1 MEAGRDQFTIRRFLA
16 KALTIAILGAS
27 SLARAQ
33 DSQGNEEF
41 QSIQV
46 HTFKTHSR
54 IVFRLDESIQMDWK
68 DVRGGFEVLLK
79 SWWLTDLG
87 APVGG
92 EAEWAKEF
100 SSRLSDERIQ
110 SIVFQETPKGVKL
123 IGKWRFPEGKSRPVD
138 PSMEKF
144 DYREKGPSRY
154 IVDLWPKK
162 GQTVGELEAQKNRE
176 RRLAEMR
183 QIEEEKQARQNRK
196 LAAIQRK
203 QEAED
208 LGRFCRQ
215 PLNQETEVVLPFA
228 PVHEKF
234 DFSKWFPTQVADA
247 DYEFIEPKAAARDA
261 QYVRLAHELYR
272 QARPAL
278 VIRTTEFFLTEH
290 PMSSYTELMLFLK
303 ANAQVKLRMVEEAEL
318 TFREILKSRKATP
331 ITLRAGLYVAL
342 RAHER
347 GAHLAALELFTRML
361 QDNPTS
367 KYTWAFHMGAAEAL
381 YSLRQTE
388 RASKEYQWVVLN
400 GPDAVARAEAAMRMG
415 DIYLERQQYERALAT
430 YFQGIR
436 RFPAEAKK
444 YPAIHL
450 NRAETLYW
458 LEDYERA
465 EEAFKTFL
473 SEYETFPE
481 GWRATFRLGEILSR
495 NSKVTLEKSP
505 GREFWYQT
513 INRYPF
519 SPGATLARLRLLPCG
534 DHGGFTLESAEK
546 FLNRQA
552 AQFTGA
558 GAVVMDRYN
567 DLRSMARVQAYAA
580 LAAPEVTTDIA
591 LSELERPLK
600 PVSKD
605 RITHIASAVFRK
617 AILKMLDGDK
627 RFDALKFYEKREA
640 RIAKSEVDPDYIVKL
655 SLIASEMGF
664 GTLGAKLSSSYANA
678 LTDWSKKG
686 RAIAQEGETAD
697 FEQKIKKAERVFA
710 DAKAL
715 WMSLAA
721 DIRGSA
727 ASAKTKEPVEEKL
740 NRVVEMI
747 SEVPVESEYSYEK
760 EIILGLAQEKL
771 GKPVAALDHALK
783 AQLLVPRS
791 ARASAAED
799 AARIEFW
806 IASLQSKTDQTR
818 VAVEGIR
825 KARKSFRKP
834 ASVDCTTRTLGVA
847 AVPNELQ
854 LIILEGELLEKQGRF
869 ADAATAY
876 QSAIAAGIGGNHV
889 LYQYARV
896 LSSTGA
902 AADAD
907 ESRKVMEKVAKS
919 ETDDFWRKLA
929 RESIAGKGNE

>member
-1 MEAGRDQFTIRRFLA
+1 MAKTLAIALFLSA
-16 KALTIAILGAS
+16 TGAFANGDAS
-27 SLARAQ
+27 
-33 DSQGNEEF
+33 DDF
-41 QSIQV
+41 QSIQI

-54 IVFRLDESIQMDWK
+54 LVFRLDESISLDWK

-92 EAEWAKEF
+92 ESEWAKEYAK
-100 SSRLSDERIQ
+100 RLVDDRVKSVEFI
-110 SIVFQETPKGVKL
+110 ETPKGVKMV
-123 IGKWRFPEGKSRPVD
+123 GQWRFPEGKDRPVD

-144 DYREKGPSRY
+144 DYREKGPYRY
-154 IVDLWPKK
+154 VVDFWPKK
-162 GQTVGELEAQKNRE
+162 GQTIGELEAWKARE
-176 RRLAEMR
+176 KRLAEAKKMEDER
-183 QIEEEKQARQNRK
+183 HARQNRK
-196 LAAIQRK
+196 IAAIQRK
-203 QEAED
+203 AEAED

-215 PLNQETEVVLPFA
+215 PLNQDTEVVLPFA
-228 PVHEKF
+228 PVHERF
-234 DFSKWFPTQVADA
+234 DFSRWFPTQVADT
-247 DYEFIEPKAAARDA
+247 DYEFIEPKSAARDA

-272 QARPAL
+272 QGRPAL
-278 VIRTTEFFLTEH
+278 VIRTSEFFQTEH

-303 ANAQVKLRMVEEAEL
+303 GNAQVKLRHVEDAEL
-318 TFREILKSRKATP
+318 TFREILKSRKPTP
-331 ITLRAGLYVAL
+331 ITLRAGLFVAL

-347 GAHLAALELFTRML
+347 GNHLQALELFTRLL
-361 QDNPTS
+361 QDNPSS

-381 YSLRQTE
+381 YNLRQTE
-388 RASKEYQWVVLN
+388 RASKEFQWVVLN
-400 GPDAVARAEAAMRMG
+400 GPDPAARSEAAMRMG

-436 RFPAEAKK
+436 RFPVEAKK

-458 LEDYERA
+458 LEDYARA
-465 EEAFKTFL
+465 EEAFRTFL
-473 SEYETFPE
+473 NEYETFPE
-481 GWRATFRLGEILSR
+481 GWRATYRLGEILSR
-495 NSKVTLEKSP
+495 GKNVTLEKSP
-505 GREFWYQT
+505 GRDFWYQT
-513 INRYPF
+513 INRFPF

-552 AQFTGA
+552 AEFNGS
-558 GAVVMDRYN
+558 GGVMMDKYN

-580 LAAPEVTTDIA
+580 LAPAEVTTDIA

-600 PVSKD
+600 PISKD

-617 AILKMLDGDK
+617 AILKMIDSGK
-627 RFDALKFYEKREA
+627 KFDALKFYEKREN
-640 RIAKSEVDPDYIVKL
+640 RIVKSEVDPDYIVKL
-655 SLIASEMGF
+655 SLIASDMGF
-664 GTLGAKLSSSYANA
+664 GSLGAKLSSAYANS

-686 RAIAQEGETAD
+686 RAIAHEGESAD

-715 WMSLAA
+715 WMLIAA
-721 DIRGSA
+721 DVRTSA
-727 ASAKTKEPVEEKL
+727 SSAKSKEPTEEQI

-747 SEVPVESEYSYEK
+747 SEVPVESEYSFEK
-760 EIILGLAQEKL
+760 EIILGLAAEKL
-771 GKPVAALDHALK
+771 GKPVAALDHAMK
-783 AQLLVPRS
+783 AQLLIPKTAKPS
-791 ARASAAED
+791 TQED
-799 AARIEFW
+799 AARIDFW
-806 IASLQSKTDQTR
+806 IASLQAKTDQNR

-825 KARKSFRKP
+825 RARKNFRKP
-834 ASVDCTTRTLGVA
+834 ASTAGIDCTTRTLGVS

-854 LIILEGELLEKQGRF
+854 LVVLEGEILEKLGRL
-869 ADAATAY
+869 AEAASAY
-876 QSAIAAGIGGNHV
+876 QTAIEAGLGGNHI

-896 LSSTGA
+896 LGATGTQT
-902 AADAD
+902 DAT
-907 ESRKVMEKVAKS
+907 ESRKILEKVAKS